1 MDVTEMVDE
10 YFEMSDDELKD
21 NLPDLLDTVEGNV
34 NALVEERE
42 DDVPRLLRRLDS
54 TDVEEFANDAPEVA
68 QRFQDFLWEATSAL
82 INRNEDL
89 QENITVDATV
99 NFEADDSPME
109 GHLEVD
115 AGDQSIQGGSGTL
128 GDADL
133 LVTGP
138 SNVLAGMLTGST
150 DPVQGFMA
158 GEFEMDGEVDKGM
171 ELAQVMTPINQKLA
185 SLDEE

>member
-1 MDVTEMVDE
+1 MDVTEMVSE
-10 YFEMSDDELKD
+10 YFEMSDDELKE

-34 NALVEERE
+34 DSLVEERE

-68 QRFQDFLWEATSAL
+68 ERFQDFLWEATSAL
-82 INRNEDL
+82 IARNDDL
-89 QENITVDATV
+89 AENITVDATV
-99 NFEADDSPME
+99 NFEADDSPMQ

-115 AGDQSIQGGSGTL
+115 ADSQSITGGSGTIN
-128 GDADL
+128 DADL
-133 LVTGP
+133 QVTGP

>member
-1 MDVTEMVDE
+1 MDASEMIDQ
-10 YFEMSDDELKD
+10 YFEMDEEELKD
-21 NLPDLLDTVEGNV
+21 SLPQLLDTVEGNV
-34 NALVEERE
+34 QALVEERE
-42 DDVPRLLRRLDS
+42 DDVPRLLRKLDE

-68 QRFQDFLWEATSAL
+68 ERFQDFLWEATAEL
-82 INRNEDL
+82 IERNEEL
-89 QENITVDATV
+89 KQNITTSATV
-99 NFEADDSPME
+99 NFEADDSPMQ

-115 AGDQSIQGGSGTL
+115 ADQQTITGGAGSL
-128 GDADL
+128 DDAQL
-133 LVTGP
+133 HVTGP